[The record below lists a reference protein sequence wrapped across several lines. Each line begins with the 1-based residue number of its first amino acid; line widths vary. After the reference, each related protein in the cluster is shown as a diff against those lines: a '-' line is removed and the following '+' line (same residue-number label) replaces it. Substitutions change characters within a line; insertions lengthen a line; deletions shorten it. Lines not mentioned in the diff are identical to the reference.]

1 MFITENVL
9 YTKVHNKQWRDG
21 IPNPGKTSSHTG
33 NVSLLPFLSSSF
45 YVLLVEIVLYGW
57 SHLHARAR
65 VLVCV
70 SIHSPTYVSTISFN
84 QQPFMEVRGHQC
96 DLDFIPGKSIN
107 RHSCFLKKGVGSAVY
122 ISKSQKAITLWASNT
137 AFGVFP

>member
-9 YTKVHNKQWRDG
+9 YTKAHNKQWRDG

-84 QQPFMEVRGHQC
+84 QQPFMEVRGH
-96 DLDFIPGKSIN
+96 
-107 RHSCFLKKGVGSAVY
+107 
-122 ISKSQKAITLWASNT
+122 
-137 AFGVFP
+137 